1 MPKIWTMMNWRSGDM
16 LDHIDYLYWLELS
29 WDMGQD
35 MGSNEPQ
42 EESNVQE
49 K

>member
-1 MPKIWTMMNWRSGDM
+1 M

-29 WDMGQD
+29 WDTEQD

-42 EESNVQE
+42 EENNVQE

>member
-1 MPKIWTMMNWRSGDM
+1 M

-29 WDMGQD
+29 WDMEQD
-35 MGSNEPQ
+35 KGSNEPQ
-42 EESNVQE
+42 EENNVQE